1 VEDDGSDDRM
11 YVILE
16 GSVGIYQRQKLNVF
30 KDDYEAFMSGCREGV
45 KGLVFGGGGRR
56 WEGGEVGG
64 GGLVRSGSRV
74 GGEGRVGSPVGKAGG
89 REVGGAGGFMTG
101 GIKPIAVEK
110 EPWDNALNITI
121 SPTKKPRGVHKAVTM
136 IRQKAVPG
144 LVNA

>member
-1 VEDDGSDDRM
+1 M

-16 GSVGIYQRQKLNVF
+16 GSVGIYQRKKLNVF

-45 KGLVFGGGGRR
+45 KGLVFGGKGRR
-56 WEGGEVGG
+56 REGGEVGG
-64 GGLVRSGSRV
+64 GGGGGEGAGRGGSGSRV
-74 GGEGRVGSPVGKAGG
+74 GVEGRVKSPVGKTGG

-101 GIKPIAVEK
+101 GIKPIAMEK
-110 EPWDNALNITI
+110 EPWDKTLNITI

-136 IRQKAVPG
+136 LRPKAVPG